1 MTSSSVKTI
10 NLALQGG
17 GAHGAFTWGVLDRLL
32 EEDDR
37 LKIEGISGTSAGA
50 MNAAAMLQG
59 YVVSGAKGARE
70 ALAAFWEGVGRLA
83 SYEAPQRSLWD
94 QWMGN
99 WNIDTSPL
107 SMMSDAMQ
115 RMFSPYQTNPFNL
128 NPLRDM
134 VIKMID
140 VDAIRACEHIKLFI
154 STTNV
159 ETGRIRVFERHE
171 LTIDVLMASA
181 CLPFNFQAVTIG
193 KESYWDGGYVGNP
206 AIFPLI
212 YNCDSPDV
220 VLVQINPLFR
230 PGIPNTSVEII
241 DRLNE
246 ISFNASLIS
255 EMRAIAFVQK
265 LVDED
270 HLKGGMA
277 DHLKRMNMHVVS
289 SEDEIRKLGTASKGN
304 ASMDFLKFLRD
315 IGRAAA
321 ETWLKDN
328 WDAIGE
334 RSSIDVRAMF
344 LGD

>member
-1 MTSSSVKTI
+1 MSSSPKTI

-50 MNAAAMLQG
+50 MNAAALIQG
-59 YVVSGAKGARE
+59 MMSGGAKGARE
-70 ALAAFWEGVGRLA
+70 TLTEFWEGVGRLA
-83 SYEAPQRSLWD
+83 AFDAPQRSLFD

-99 WNIDTSPL
+99 WNIDSSPFAAIT
-107 SMMSDAMQ
+107 DAMQ

-134 VIKMID
+134 VRKMID
-140 VDAIRACEHIKLFI
+140 VEAIRASKDTKLFI
-154 STTNV
+154 SATNV
-159 ETGRIRVFERHE
+159 ETGRIRVFETHE
-171 LTIDVLMASA
+171 LSVDVLMASA
-181 CLPFNFQAVTIG
+181 CLPFNFQAVPIG
-193 KESYWDGGYVGNP
+193 KASYWDGGYVGNP

-230 PGIPNTSVEII
+230 AGIPNTSMEII

-246 ISFNASLIS
+246 ITFNASLIS
-255 EMRAIAFVQK
+255 EMRAISFVQK

-270 HLKGGMA
+270 HLKGAMA
-277 DHLKRMNMHVVS
+277 DRMKSMNMHVVS
-289 SEDEIRKLGTASKGN
+289 AEDELRKLGVASKGN
-304 ASMDFLKFLRD
+304 ASIDFLHYLRD
-315 IGRAAA
+315 VGRKAA
-321 ETWLKDN
+321 EQWLQTS